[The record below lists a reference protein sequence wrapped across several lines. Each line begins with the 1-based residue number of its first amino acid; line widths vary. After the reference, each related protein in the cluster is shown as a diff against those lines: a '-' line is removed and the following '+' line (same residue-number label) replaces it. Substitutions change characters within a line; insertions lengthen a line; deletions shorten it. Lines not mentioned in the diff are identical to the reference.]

1 VKKLKILIID
11 DDLVVQA
18 LLKVQILKHYDSMN
32 ITDVIVDCVST
43 IEESHK
49 IMELMIRKRS
59 YYDLVF
65 LDLTLD
71 YRNDGMHL
79 IPVIKSDFK
88 KTLIVVITA
97 ETSEETLLKTDSL
110 GASGFI
116 VKPLSSMMTRIN
128 EILERLVLLKKLEE
142 EMLGGKN

>member
-1 VKKLKILIID
+1 MKQLKLLIID

-18 LLKVQILKHYDSMN
+18 LLKVQIMKHYES
-32 ITDVIVDCVST
+32 IGVTDVLVDCVAS
-43 IEESHK
+43 IEEAHRVL
-49 IMELMIRKRS
+49 ELMVKKRS
-59 YYDLVF
+59 FYDLVF

-71 YRNDGMHL
+71 HRNDGMHL

-97 ETSEETLLKTDSL
+97 ETSDETLLKTDSL
-110 GASGFI
+110 GASGYI

-128 EILERLVLLKKLEE
+128 DILERLVMLKKLEA
-142 EMLGGKN
+142 EMLGK